1 MRMCRKMMRTSGIG
15 PEAPVGEK
23 PARGLAFGLETGFPI
38 GICAKSIRM
47 SGPAQPVYAF
57 LTLQSYH
64 PGVLKVAGK
73 SVFPARNAC
82 VATVAF
88 ARKGAAMGTSQ
99 SLISELDTAIQSS
112 SSDKRIA
119 TLRRVTDLFLSHAG
133 QYDPAQMKLFDGV
146 LMRMIGHIETRALAE
161 LGERLA
167 PIEGAPIEVIRHL
180 AKHDEIVVA
189 GPVLKESKQLTS
201 GDLVKIAREKSQ
213 DHLLAISERSEIDE
227 AVTDVLVDRGN
238 SEVARKVAV
247 NSGAR
252 FSENGFAT
260 LVKRAEKDDV
270 LAEATGRRVDIP
282 PQMYAQLLA
291 KATETVKAK
300 LMAAR
305 PEAADVVQRTLGKV
319 ARELQDD
326 RPARDYTEAQH
337 LVALM
342 NREGRLSEAAVLEFA
357 RTNKFEEAIAALA
370 LRCTAPID
378 IIDRLMQ
385 GNRIDALLIPCKA
398 AGLAWPTTRAIIRLN
413 PVHNLTTEDAFEA
426 AKQDF
431 TKLSVAAAQRI
442 MRFWQVRSSVTPGT
456 LPPMPA

>member
-1 MRMCRKMMRTSGIG
+1 
-15 PEAPVGEK
+15 
-23 PARGLAFGLETGFPI
+23 
-38 GICAKSIRM
+38 
-47 SGPAQPVYAF
+47 
-57 LTLQSYH
+57 
-64 PGVLKVAGK
+64 VAGK
-73 SVFPARNAC
+73 SGFPARKSC
-82 VATVAF
+82 VVMVAF
-88 ARKGAAMGTSQ
+88 AQKGASMGTSQ

-133 QYDPAQMKLFDGV
+133 QYDPEQMKLFDGV

-161 LGERLA
+161 LGGRLA
-167 PIEGAPIEVIRHL
+167 PVDGAPVDVIRHL
-180 AKHDEIVVA
+180 ANHDEIVVA
-189 GPVLKESKQLTS
+189 GPVLKDSKQLSS
-201 GDLVKIAREKSQ
+201 GDLVEIARQKSQ

-247 NSGAR
+247 NTGAR
-252 FSENGFAT
+252 FSQTGFAT

-270 LAEATGRRVDIP
+270 LAEATGQRSDIP
-282 PQMYAQLLA
+282 PQLFEQLLA

-305 PEAADVVQRTLGKV
+305 PDAAGDVAQMLNKV
-319 ARELQDD
+319 ARELQAE
-326 RPARDYTEAQH
+326 RPGRDYTEAQH
-337 LVALM
+337 LVQLM

-357 RTNKFEEAIAALA
+357 RSNKFEEAIAALS
-370 LRCTAPID
+370 LRCSAPID

-398 AGLAWPTTRAIIRLN
+398 AGLAWPTTRAFIRLN
-413 PVHNLTTEDAFEA
+413 PAHTMTSEDDFEL

-431 TKLSVAAAQRI
+431 TKLSVPAAQRI
-442 MRFWQVRSSVTPGT
+442 MRFWQVRSSVSADGPQIPGS
-456 LPPMPA
+456 ARG

>member
-1 MRMCRKMMRTSGIG
+1 
-15 PEAPVGEK
+15 
-23 PARGLAFGLETGFPI
+23 
-38 GICAKSIRM
+38 
-47 SGPAQPVYAF
+47 
-57 LTLQSYH
+57 
-64 PGVLKVAGK
+64 
-73 SVFPARNAC
+73 
-82 VATVAF
+82 
-88 ARKGAAMGTSQ
+88 MGTSP

-146 LMRMIGHIETRALAE
+146 LMRMIGHIEARALAE

-167 PIEGAPIEVIRHL
+167 PIDGAPAEVIRHL
-180 AKHDEIVVA
+180 ARHDEIIVA
-189 GPVLKESKQLTS
+189 GPVLKGSKQLTS
-201 GDLVKIAREKSQ
+201 GDLVEIARQKSQ

-238 SEVARKVAV
+238 SEVARKVAI

-252 FSENGFAT
+252 FSQNGFAT

-270 LAEATGRRVDIP
+270 LAEATGKRADIP
-282 PQMYAQLLA
+282 PQLFEQLLA

-305 PEAADVVQRTLGKV
+305 PEAAEEVQRTLGMV
-319 ARELQDD
+319 ARELQSD
-326 RPARDYTEAQH
+326 RPTRDYSEAQH

-342 NREGRLSEAAVLEFA
+342 NREGRLNESAVLEFA
-357 RTNKFEEAIAALA
+357 RTDKFEEAIAALA
-370 LRCTAPID
+370 LRCSAPID

-413 PVHNLTTEDAFEA
+413 PVHGVTGEDAFEA

-431 TKLSVAAAQRI
+431 NKLSVAAAQRI

>member
-1 MRMCRKMMRTSGIG
+1 
-15 PEAPVGEK
+15 
-23 PARGLAFGLETGFPI
+23 
-38 GICAKSIRM
+38 
-47 SGPAQPVYAF
+47 
-57 LTLQSYH
+57 
-64 PGVLKVAGK
+64 
-73 SVFPARNAC
+73 
-82 VATVAF
+82 
-88 ARKGAAMGTSQ
+88 MGTSQ

-167 PIEGAPIEVIRHL
+167 PIEGAPVEVIRHL

-252 FSENGFAT
+252 FSQNGFAT

-270 LAEATGRRVDIP
+270 LAEATGRRADIP

-300 LMAAR
+300 LMATR
-305 PEAADVVQRTLGKV
+305 PEAAEELQRTLGKV
-319 ARELQDD
+319 AHELQDD

-413 PVHNLTTEDAFEA
+413 PIHNTTTEDAFEA

-442 MRFWQVRSSVTPGT
+442 MRFWQVRSTVTPGT
-456 LPPMPA
+456 LPPMPT